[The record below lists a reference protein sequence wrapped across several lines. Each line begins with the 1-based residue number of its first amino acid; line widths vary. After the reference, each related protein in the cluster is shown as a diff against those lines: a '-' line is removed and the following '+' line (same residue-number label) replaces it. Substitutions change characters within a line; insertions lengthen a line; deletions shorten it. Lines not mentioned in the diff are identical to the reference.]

1 MLDQPPS
8 TLLIIDDSATNLTML
23 SSLLQDQY
31 KVKVAING
39 EKGLRLA
46 KASPPNLILLDIMM
60 PVMDGFE
67 VCIQLK
73 NNPGTA
79 HIPIIFL
86 SGKNEIRDEEKC
98 RQLGAAGYIVKP
110 IDPDKLLLS
119 IQQQLLKKQGA

>member
-1 MLDQPPS
+1 MLDNPPS

-23 SSLLQDQY
+23 SSLLQNQY

-46 KASPPNLILLDIMM
+46 KASPPDLILLDIMM

-73 NNPGTA
+73 KDPGTT

-86 SGKNEIRDEEKC
+86 SGKNEIKDKEKC
-98 RQLGAAGYIVKP
+98 WQIGAADYIVKP

>member
-23 SSLLQDQY
+23 SSLLQSQY

-46 KASPPNLILLDIMM
+46 KTSPPDLILLDIMM

-73 NNPGTA
+73 KDPSTT

-86 SGKNEIRDEEKC
+86 SGKNEITDEEKC
-98 RQLGAAGYIVKP
+98 RQIGAAGYIVKP
-110 IDPDKLLLS
+110 IDPDTLLLS